1 MKAREMMTSHPEVVT
16 PKDPISRAAG
26 IMRDRDIGMVPV
38 VDDTSRM
45 SLVGVITDRDIAVR
59 HVADGHTG
67 D

>member
-26 IMRDRDIGMVPV
+26 IMRDRDI
-38 VDDTSRM
+38 
-45 SLVGVITDRDIAVR
+45 AVR